1 MRRDVV
7 GLGVVLAVGGL
18 AYGAYRT
25 ASPAPSPIPTLTL
38 TREAAPVTVPPRP
51 AVVVTRATPLNKPRS
66 EAAKHSPG
74 SIAAYVRSA
83 AARHGVPETLVAAV
97 ISVESEFNPRAVSHR
112 GALGLMQ
119 LMPGT
124 AALLG
129 VRDAFDPRQN
139 VDGGAKHLRDLLDR
153 FADVPLALAA
163 YNAGAQAVVRH
174 GGIPPYPETRMFVT
188 RVMSRLGRVAMPA
201 VAMTPNPSPG
211 PPAPPRLRMARMTA
225 DRLLRPGDE
234 GRVVRVSLTDVE
246 IPTSFDQDP
255 RLAIAVPA
263 SPPRV
268 ADVPVASAAVVV
280 EAP

>member
-7 GLGVVLAVGGL
+7 GLGVILAVGGL

-51 AVVVTRATPLNKPRS
+51 AVAVTRATPLNKPRS
-66 EAAKHSPG
+66 EGAKHRPG

-83 AARHGVPETLVAAV
+83 AARHGVPEVLVAAV

-119 LMPGT
+119 LMPAT

-139 VDGGAKHLRDLLDR
+139 VDAGAKHLRDLLDR
-153 FADVPLALAA
+153 FGDDVALALAA

-174 GGIPPYPETRMFVT
+174 GGIPPYPETRTFVA
-188 RVMSRLGRVAMPA
+188 RVMSRMGAVAMPA
-201 VAMTPNPSPG
+201 VAMTPTRSAG
-211 PPAPPRLRMARMTA
+211 ASTTPRLRMARITA
-225 DRLLRPGDE
+225 DRLLRPGDD
-234 GRVVRVSLTDVE
+234 GRVVRVSLTDVQA
-246 IPTSFDQDP
+246 PAAFDSE
-255 RLAIAVPA
+255 RLAVVVPA
-263 SPPRV
+263 LAPRMRDMPI
-268 ADVPVASAAVVV
+268 AAAAVVV